1 MVLYLSRVQLTDNP
15 SVKALDALIDPSDR
29 GERRD
34 AHHRLI
40 WSLFA
45 GDPEATRDF
54 LWRSEGRGRFII
66 LSQRPPVQAPL
77 FDRPETKEFDP
88 DLQAGDRLAFA
99 LRANPTRTEKTGE
112 LSSGGRERKR
122 HIDLVMDALK
132 PVPREARA
140 NMRMKV
146 AQEAGAR
153 WLEAQGGHQGFAPDH
168 IAVGD
173 YSVSVLPGYRGRRL
187 GQPQF
192 GIVEMTG
199 ILTVTDPSA
208 FLAALARGF
217 GRAKAFGCGLMLI
230 RRAPSIRE

>member
-1 MVLYLSRVQLTDNP
+1 MALYLSRVQLADDP
-15 SVKALDALIDPSDR
+15 AVRALDALIDPSDR
-29 GERRD
+29 GQRRD

-54 LWRSEGRGRFII
+54 LWRSEGGGRFII
-66 LSQRPPVQAPL
+66 LSQRPPMQAPL
-77 FDRPETKEFDP
+77 FDPPDTKEFEP
-88 DLQAGDRLAFA
+88 DLHAGDRLAFA

-112 LSSGGRERKR
+112 LSTGGRERKR

-132 PVPREARA
+132 PVPREERA
-140 NMRMKV
+140 GMRMKA
-146 AQEAGAR
+146 AQQAGTL
-153 WLEAQGGHQGFAPDH
+153 WLEAQGERQGFVPNH
-168 IAVGD
+168 VTVGD
-173 YSVSVLPGYRGRRL
+173 YSVSVLPGYRGRRQ

-199 ILTVTDPSA
+199 ILTITDPSA
-208 FLAALARGF
+208 FLTALRRGF

-230 RRAPSIRE
+230 RRAPCIGE